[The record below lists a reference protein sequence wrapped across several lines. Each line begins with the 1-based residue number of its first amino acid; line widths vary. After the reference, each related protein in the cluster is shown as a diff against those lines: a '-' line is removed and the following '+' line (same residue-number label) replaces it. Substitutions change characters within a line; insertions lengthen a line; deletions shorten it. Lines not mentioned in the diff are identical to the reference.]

1 MIVSIKK
8 TATILLTKS
17 LLISLILI
25 TIYSCQAN
33 LTQEVSFGNQN
44 KKWLNKTNS
53 AKGIHFIYTASKINS
68 YKGELE
74 VNASLYNDYLDTAFF
89 LSSSCDGII
98 YSLRYDTTE
107 MDIIPQILC
116 NASFPII
123 LAIPPKEK
131 IDFTFFFGFK
141 KQISSLKLGIDYYS
155 VDKSFKLKEHPEID
169 LSEILYRP
177 KYEQVVIW
185 GDEKTIN

>member
-1 MIVSIKK
+1 MNRRKYSF
-8 TATILLTKS
+8 TIILFS
-17 LLISLILI
+17 LVGISFFYMLAI
-25 TIYSCQAN
+25 SCQTN
-33 LTQEVSFGNQN
+33 IKTDISIGNQN

-53 AKGIHFIYTASKINS
+53 AKGIHFNYTASKINS
-68 YKGELE
+68 TKGELE
-74 VNASLYNDYLDTAFF
+74 VNASIYNEYLDTAFF

-131 IDFTFFFGFK
+131 IDFTFFLGFK
-141 KQISSLKLGIDYYS
+141 KQIYSLKLGIDYYS

-169 LSEILYRP
+169 LTEIHSRP
-177 KYEQVVIW
+177 KNEQVLIW
-185 GDEKTIN
+185 GDEKIIN